1 MAFDVEPSSPLP
13 APQRSPAPQRP
24 RRFGVLTLLII
35 AGMLGAF
42 VVGVA
47 AGGFVRPVRA
57 ADSPTG
63 ADHFD
68 VFWEV
73 WNYVS
78 DDFVDRDKVDFTQM
92 TYGAIRGML
101 ATLGDE
107 NHTTFF
113 TPEEAE
119 QQASSL
125 EGTFEGIG
133 AYVGT
138 EDGVFRIIAPIHGSP
153 AEAAGLLAGD
163 IVHKVDGEE
172 IAGME
177 EWQVISKIRG
187 PAGTTVLLTV
197 LHPEAEAPVDVEIQR
212 GTINV
217 DSVLWAPIPGTDLAY
232 LQISQFAENTDT
244 ELIKALEE
252 INAHSPAFTGLVL
265 DLRNNPGGYLHQAV
279 NVASQFL
286 PEDSVILYERNAQ
299 GDLDKHVAK
308 SGGLALDIP
317 MITMINEGTA
327 SAGEILAGA
336 LQQNG
341 RSRLVGQT
349 TLGTGTV
356 LRPYELSDGS
366 VLRLGVT
373 NWLTPNEELL
383 KDKGVTPDS
392 EVKLDPETPM
402 LDSFDLEKMTAEEMK
417 SIEDTQFKAALLQ
430 LKLQLMQNKSA
441 KQP

>member
-1 MAFDVEPSSPLP
+1 M
-13 APQRSPAPQRP
+13 
-24 RRFGVLTLLII
+24 LTLLVI
-35 AGMLGAF
+35 AGMLAAF

-47 AGGFVRPVRA
+47 AGGFVSPVRA
-57 ADSPTG
+57 ADAPDG
-63 ADHFD
+63 FD

-73 WNYVS
+73 WNHVS
-78 DDFVDRDKVDFTQM
+78 EDFVDRDRVDFADM

-113 TPEEAE
+113 TPEEAR
-119 QQASSL
+119 QQESSL
-125 EGTFEGIG
+125 EGSFEGIG
-133 AYVGT
+133 AYVGS

-163 IVHKVDGEE
+163 VVLMVDGEVVS
-172 IAGME
+172 GME
-177 EWQVISKIRG
+177 EWEIISKIRG
-187 PAGTTVLLTV
+187 PAGSSVTLTV
-197 LHPEAEAPVDVEIQR
+197 LHPEAEEPVEVEIQR
-212 GTINV
+212 GTINI
-217 DSVLWAPIPGTDLAY
+217 DSVLWAPIPGTELAY
-232 LQISQFAENTDT
+232 LQISQFAEDTDK
-244 ELIKALEE
+244 ELIKALDE
-252 INAHSPAFTGLVL
+252 INAQSPAFKGVVL
-265 DLRNNPGGYLHQAV
+265 DLRNNPGGYLHQAI

-286 PEDSVILYERNAQ
+286 PEDSVVLYERNAK
-299 GDLDKHVAK
+299 GELDKHVAK
-308 SGGLALDIP
+308 SGGRLLDMP

-383 KDKGVTPDS
+383 KDKGVTPDT

-402 LDSFDLEKMTAEEMK
+402 LDSFDLEQMTADDMK
-417 SIEDTQFKAALLQ
+417 NIADTQFKSALLQ
-430 LKLQLMQNKSA
+430 LKLQLMQTKSA

>member
-1 MAFDVEPSSPLP
+1 MAFDMQSSSPQAAPP
-13 APQRSPAPQRP
+13 AESPRP
-24 RRFGVLTLLII
+24 RRFGILTLLVI
-35 AGMLGAF
+35 AGMLAAF

-57 ADSPTG
+57 ADAPDG
-63 ADHFD
+63 FD
-68 VFWEV
+68 IFWEV
-73 WNYVS
+73 WNHVS
-78 DDFVDRDKVDFTQM
+78 DDFVDRDMVDYTAM

-133 AYVGT
+133 AYVGS
-138 EDGVFRIIAPIHGSP
+138 EDGIFRIVAPIHGSP

-163 IVHKVDGEE
+163 IVLEVDGED

-187 PAGTTVLLTV
+187 PSGTSVTLTV
-197 LHPEAEAPVDVEIQR
+197 LHPEAEEPVEVEIQR

-232 LQISQFAENTDT
+232 LQISQFAEDTDK
-244 ELIKALEE
+244 ELIKALEA
-252 INAHSPAFTGLVL
+252 INAHSPAFQGLVL

-286 PEDSVILYERNAQ
+286 PKDSVILYERNAQ

-308 SGGLALDIP
+308 AGGLALDIP
-317 MITMINEGTA
+317 MITMMNEGTA
-327 SAGEILAGA
+327 SAGEILSGA

-356 LRPYELSDGS
+356 LRPYNLSDGS

-383 KDKGVTPDS
+383 KDVGVTPDAT
-392 EVKLDPETPM
+392 VKLDPEIPM
-402 LDSFDLEKMTAEEMK
+402 LDSFDLEKMTAEDMK
-417 SIEDTQFKAALLQ
+417 SITDTQFKSALLQ
-430 LKLQLMQNKSA
+430 LKLQIMQLKSA
-441 KQP
+441 AQP